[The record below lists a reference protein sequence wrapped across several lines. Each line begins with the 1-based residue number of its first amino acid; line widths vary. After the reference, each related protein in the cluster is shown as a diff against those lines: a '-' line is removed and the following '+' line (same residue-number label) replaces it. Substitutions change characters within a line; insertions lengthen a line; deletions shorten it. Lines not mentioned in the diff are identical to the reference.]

1 MHELLLRLKSVAAVQ
16 IEDGVTD
23 FTPSP
28 SESRQ
33 IFASSYQVP
42 QTLLLRFA
50 DDGIDDTEQILP
62 ILKRRPGRV
71 FERVLPGTHTTPCG
85 DLGSVDSGRLA
96 APGEAVRSLAAAWLS
111 QDLYKTADTVTSWL
125 ERF

>member
-1 MHELLLRLKSVAAVQ
+1 MQ
-16 IEDGVTD
+16 IEQGVTD

-28 SESRQ
+28 AESRQ
-33 IFASSYQVP
+33 LFASAYEAP
-42 QTLLLRFA
+42 QTLLLRF
-50 DDGIDDTEQILP
+50 DDDSIDDTAQILP

-85 DLGSVDSGRLA
+85 DLGSVDSGRMA
-96 APGEAVRSLAAAWLS
+96 APGEAARSLAALWLS
-111 QDLYKTADTVTSWL
+111 RDLSKTADTLLSWL